1 MIALTLAAGF
11 ALLLI
16 QQALHELRKLASEPT
31 GIDHATQVFPHPNE
45 TKQTYQKRKL

>member
-16 QQALHELRKLASEPT
+16 QQAIHELRKLNSEPT

-45 TKQTYQKRKL
+45 TNKPYQKRK